1 MASSMRSRIET
12 LVSDVRLIRRAAADA
27 GEPVTRAGLNEL
39 ANDLI
44 TLVRALVRDER
55 SKGSIH

>member
-44 TLVRALVRDER
+44 TLVRALV
-55 SKGSIH
+55 